1 MRPNAFH
8 VAKAATRPVNAA
20 SRLSHSNTV
29 VFSLGGW
36 SLLSMRGSAN
46 PVKVSLYPGYENFI
60 VLVMR
65 AGLPPALSPNTW
77 PWVAMVPH
85 KNGNSAARRAGGVSR
100 QKSRR
105 SDAVSDTPLALF
117 ISEASAP
124 VNTSCHRT
132 PSAITSITYCVL
144 SAAGGRIVL
153 CASSVVMPARHHAIA
168 ATAA

>member
-1 MRPNAFH
+1 M
-8 VAKAATRPVNAA
+8 
-20 SRLSHSNTV
+20 
-29 VFSLGGW
+29 
-36 SLLSMRGSAN
+36 
-46 PVKVSLYPGYENFI
+46 

-85 KNGNSAARRAGGVSR
+85 KNGNSAARRADGVSR